1 MNEVSSFIPLPPPA
15 ARRPPSSAPAF
26 DPMNPP
32 YTINNDGHGD
42 PLSAFTIPVDA
53 VQFGGVSH
61 YNAHNLYGLT
71 EGIAT
76 VNALEQ
82 LTGKRAVVI
91 SRSTVRARP
100 CARVCASSPAHAARR
115 SLRGRARVTGT
126 GWAITSA
133 RGNPCTSPSPACSA

>member
-15 ARRPPSSAPAF
+15 ARRAAAPAF

-32 YTINNDGHGD
+32 YTINNDGRGD

-91 SRSTVRARP
+91 SRSTVRARA
-100 CARVCASSPAHAARR
+100 CVCVRANPHAHAARR
-115 SLRGRARVTGT
+115 SLRGRARATGT
-126 GWAITSA
+126 GWATTSA
-133 RGNPCTSPSPACSA
+133 RGSPCTSPSPACSA